1 MSSISNR
8 LSKLEREQ
16 LEASIRKARPLGDLT
31 DQELLEIILA
41 EEGVEIS
48 RKDIEAQMPRF
59 LETGEVPGMRG
70 LTIED
75 LVAGKNEKGAQQ

>member
-16 LEASIRKARPLGDLT
+16 LEASIRNARPLCDLT

-48 RKDIEAQMPRF
+48 REELEAQMPRF
-59 LETGEVPGMRG
+59 FEAGEVPGMRG

-75 LVAGKNEKGAQQ
+75 LVAGKNERTAQ